1 MDLEEIEQI
10 VHNLRAIGKDT
21 GTVEVKAAGGGLPKK
36 ITRSVSAFANGKGG
50 TIIFGLD
57 EESGFLPVEGFQA
70 ESIAKALVEACAE
83 KLTPAIR
90 ADVEI
95 GAVDGAPVVVAEI
108 PELAPFDKP
117 CWVTAQSKYN
127 GSYIREHDEDRL
139 LKPYEIDR
147 LEENKIQPSW
157 DLEVVEAATIAD
169 LDRDIVQQILE
180 RERGLRPGI
189 FGKFSDERAL
199 KALHLTGVGEDGE
212 VHPTLAGLLV
222 AGIYPQE
229 FFPRLNV
236 TFTAYAGT
244 DKTSTKGQRFVDNA
258 SFVGPI
264 PELVPAVV
272 FAVEK
277 NMRVGG
283 VVDGP
288 FREDLPDYPPVAV
301 REAVANALMHRDYSP
316 QARGT
321 QVQVDMYADRLEII
335 NPGGLFGM
343 VNVNNLGDPG
353 MTSARNQHLS
363 QLLEVTAI
371 SGGSGYVAENRGTG
385 YIEILDQLQK
395 TLLPPPKP
403 ADSLTMFTLTFQRR
417 EMTLPERSASIYG
430 GSSERIM
437 EYLAQQQ
444 SANSRELAAAAGISV
459 GGVRRILNQLVDS
472 GRIERTEPLRSPKQR
487 YRLVK

>member
-1 MDLEEIEQI
+1 
-10 VHNLRAIGKDT
+10 
-21 GTVEVKAAGGGLPKK
+21 
-36 ITRSVSAFANGKGG
+36 
-50 TIIFGLD
+50 
-57 EESGFLPVEGFQA
+57 
-70 ESIAKALVEACAE
+70 
-83 KLTPAIR
+83 
-90 ADVEI
+90 
-95 GAVDGAPVVVAEI
+95 
-108 PELAPFDKP
+108 
-117 CWVTAQSKYN
+117 
-127 GSYIREHDEDRL
+127 
-139 LKPYEIDR
+139 
-147 LEENKIQPSW
+147 
-157 DLEVVEAATIAD
+157 
-169 LDRDIVQQILE
+169 
-180 RERGLRPGI
+180 
-189 FGKFSDERAL
+189 
-199 KALHLTGVGEDGE
+199 
-212 VHPTLAGLLV
+212 
-222 AGIYPQE
+222 
-229 FFPRLNV
+229 
-236 TFTAYAGT
+236 
-244 DKTSTKGQRFVDNA
+244 
-258 SFVGPI
+258 
-264 PELVPAVV
+264 VV

-283 VVDGP
+283 VVDGA

-343 VNVNNLGDPG
+343 VNVNNLGNPG

-363 QLLEVTAI
+363 KLLEVTAI

-403 ADSLTMFTLTFQRR
+403 ADSLTTFTLTFERR
-417 EMTLPERSASIYG
+417 EMTLPERSASIHG

-437 EYLAQQQ
+437 EYLAQHQ